1 MDLNSL
7 EELAKA
13 VSDLHKRAVTL
24 NRQTESYRFEMSKF
38 VLESETELNWIKG
51 KIAELIDERR
61 PTAPPPS
68 TGREL

>member
-51 KIAELIDERR
+51 KIAELID
-61 PTAPPPS
+61 
-68 TGREL
+68 